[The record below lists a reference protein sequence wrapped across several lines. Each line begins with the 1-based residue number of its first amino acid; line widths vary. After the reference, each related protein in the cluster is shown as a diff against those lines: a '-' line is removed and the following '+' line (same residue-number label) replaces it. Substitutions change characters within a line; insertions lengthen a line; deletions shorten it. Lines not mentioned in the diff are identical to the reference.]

1 MTTTQTT
8 LTIDGAERAFT
19 HAETVSVS
27 IHNGAAH
34 ASCVSCRRGEYLPRG
49 IKHSGRCGDDKGQ
62 AAEVV
67 AAPAASAGERFRAA
81 CGEEIRAAWATLDA
95 TSVRVEVDGE
105 NNAEAWWDAARR
117 SPDAP
122 AIFARLD
129 SARGGGIECSPSE
142 ASTLVEWAKTL
153 PGYDD
158 GPAYARH
165 PFNVHLD

>member
-67 AAPAASAGERFRAA
+67 AAPAASPVSRPSSPADARA
-81 CGEEIRAAWATLDA
+81 IHAAAKA
-95 TSVRVEVDGE
+95 
-105 NNAEAWWDAARR
+105 
-117 SPDAP
+117 
-122 AIFARLD
+122 
-129 SARGGGIECSPSE
+129 GGISSVATDDEIVD
-142 ASTLVEWAKTL
+142 LVRSGHVSMGDAMNRD
-153 PGYDD
+153 Y
-158 GPAYARH
+158 
-165 PFNVHLD
+165 